1 MVAGMQVFRTN
12 ASYARWDEGRKMW
25 GMVLNR
31 TRDICRLVRGLAT
44 CVLLACWPRQLAS
57 LRFL

>member
-1 MVAGMQVFRTN
+1 MLAVVSQRISCLVACTQVFRTN

-31 TRDICRLVRGLAT
+31 TRDICRLVRGLA
-44 CVLLACWPRQLAS
+44 AC
-57 LRFL
+57 LRA